1 MPTRDVVLCTGRVH
15 RQQGLQRRRR
25 SGSTSSSCSTP
36 EKRRASPN
44 LRQSHFSWP
53 PAGTSTWPLT
63 RETPWC
69 QVGLDMCVL
78 VALQRSTS
86 RTTRTTSTAGNAARA
101 RRSSDQFFVARRW
114 CRRSNRRPRPDG
126 SDSPAQMLSPSPF
139 GARRTDSTRSLW
151 LDRGCSARCCTNEG
165 RHRVADCTP

>member
-1 MPTRDVVLCTGRVH
+1 MPTRDVVLYTVRVH

-78 VALQRSTS
+78 VALQRRTS

-101 RRSSDQFFVARRW
+101 RRSSDHFFRRA
-114 CRRSNRRPRPDG
+114 SVVPAKQSKTRPDG
-126 SDSPAQMLSPSPF
+126 SDSPAQMLRLHLSVLAALIALVACGLIGDALL
-139 GARRTDSTRSLW
+139 GAAPTKAAT
-151 LDRGCSARCCTNEG
+151 E
-165 RHRVADCTP
+165 